1 MCVCVYV
8 CVFVSIIS
16 NPCVGALRY
25 YRCSRIDFLNLTEL
39 CLTLRIPY
47 TLLHSIWDKNAL
59 ATFVTMKIKYLQYFV
74 ASINTRMS
82 TILNIPSDQ
91 PVVYG
96 TFFINSNK
104 HPSIIINKYTMAVI
118 LWHRAPPPVRSLA
131 VVVNGVMASLSFQL
145 LLQ

>member
-1 MCVCVYV
+1 MALMLACVCVCVYMCVCVYRCVCICVCMCVCVYV

-25 YRCSRIDFLNLTEL
+25 YRCSRRDFLNITEL

-47 TLLHSIWDKNAL
+47 TLLHSIWDENAL
-59 ATFVTMKIKYLQYFV
+59 ATFVTMKIKFLQYFV

-91 PVVYG
+91 LVVCG
-96 TFFINSNK
+96 TF
-104 HPSIIINKYTMAVI
+104 
-118 LWHRAPPPVRSLA
+118 
-131 VVVNGVMASLSFQL
+131 L
-145 LLQ
+145 LTAISTQV